1 MDVRPAGPA
10 DHRGEPELSAPA
22 PQRRVDPITLAVVRG
37 ALETAQR
44 EMTLTMQ
51 RTGRSSVLTISR
63 DFSNAIFNWT
73 PEMIVQG
80 QDLPIHLGSL
90 ILATK
95 RVAAFFAGDTRPGDV
110 LFHND
115 PAYDGSHI
123 ADWCMY
129 KPVFDDTPCSVST
142 AVRR

>member
-1 MDVRPAGPA
+1 MPAKSRSTDWA
-10 DHRGEPELSAPA
+10 SQDHPH
-22 PQRRVDPITLAVVRG
+22 RVDPIPLAVVRG

-44 EMTLTMQ
+44 EMTLTME
-51 RTGRSSVLTISR
+51 RTGRSSVLTVSR

-95 RVAAFFAGDTRPGDV
+95 AVPNYFP
-110 LFHND
+110 
-115 PAYDGSHI
+115 YDL
-123 ADWCMY
+123 
-129 KPVFDDTPCSVST
+129 P
-142 AVRR
+142 